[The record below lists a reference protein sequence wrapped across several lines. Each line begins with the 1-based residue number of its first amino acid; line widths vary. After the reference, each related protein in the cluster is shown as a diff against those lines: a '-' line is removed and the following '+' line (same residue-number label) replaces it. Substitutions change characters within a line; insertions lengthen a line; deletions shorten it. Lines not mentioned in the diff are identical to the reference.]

1 MTFARHPT
9 HFKPCSR
16 KILRGASSARGHPK
30 GKRFC
35 TIEYYSN
42 SNVNLPRLYC
52 SSMCRQKDQGS
63 FSPRVNPDHGSVH
76 ITSQLPP
83 ALSPHVRP
91 TNTTSLSPKSSGQPW
106 PTSIGTSSGSSSA
119 NSSPLHSPQ
128 TNHAD
133 FDSPQKGFFNLPPP
147 AYPVTQFGAP
157 PSAVPVKIPAL
168 LPRASPIFGAIGT
181 PGSQGSTVYPHGA
194 SVDTLRFGRRPGAV
208 NSVTSPNALLPRCA
222 CGLPANHHRIRAS
235 SKDRADLVDSGFS
248 RLSLGPSV
256 VAREEPISRSLRIV
270 SDSAI
275 PPFTLSP
282 KGTPQIITA
291 TLNHSGPFH
300 TEQSSPVAPNNLL
313 SRSRSDPIPPSPK
326 VGKRTI
332 APVPV
337 VSTIVPTRR
346 QSSHEPE
353 YRTNILEI
361 SNIDSPRRGRSR
373 ERQEH
378 HEDDGDCP
386 PTILNHPPEREA
398 APSRSR
404 TRRESR
410 RRSGER
416 SRSRPRERFR
426 ELDMSR
432 DREQGGQR
440 SPVSHEAPQILPS
453 WSQQAM
459 IVDHVVAPSMKR
471 QSSGDKKYARD
482 KGDESKREE
491 LRCAANQFSQVFGVK
506 AG

>member
-1 MTFARHPT
+1 MLCN
-9 HFKPCSR
+9 KCD
-16 KILRGASSARGHPK
+16 LRTSSNPLETMFEEDFERCFICQGPSK
-30 GKRFC
+30 G
-35 TIEYYSN
+35 
-42 SNVNLPRLYC
+42 LYC

-63 FSPRVNPDHGSVH
+63 FSPQVNPDHGSVH
-76 ITSQLPP
+76 ITSQLPL

-147 AYPVTQFGAP
+147 AYPVTQFGAPP

-282 KGTPQIITA
+282 KGTAQIITA

-378 HEDDGDCP
+378 HEDDSDCP

-453 WSQQAM
+453 WSQQAT

-491 LRCAANQFSQVFGVK
+491 LRRAANQFSQVFGVK